1 MESWRL
7 APVAI
12 TGSLASAPTS
22 PSAKAGT
29 GDHIA
34 FTYLSTAF
42 NRLAQHGT

>member
-12 TGSLASAPTS
+12 PGSLTSAPTS

-29 GDHIA
+29 GDRIA

-42 NRLAQHGT
+42 NRLAHYGA